1 MRSPLAADERPD
13 IQFHFVPAILDDHGR
28 HRLPGRGMTLHACH
42 LQPRSRGHLELAS
55 ADPAAK
61 PKLFANY
68 LSDAEGFDRRVLVEA
83 VRTSRRL
90 FKSKAFDPY
99 RGDEMFPGDGDDSE
113 AAITAF
119 LRKKAE
125 TVYHPVGTCTMG
137 TDANSV
143 VDPTLRVHGIQAL
156 RVVDASV
163 MPKLV
168 SGNTNAPTVMIAER
182 AADLMMAG

>member
-1 MRSPLAADERPD
+1 ML
-13 IQFHFVPAILDDHGR
+13 
-28 HRLPGRGMTLHACH
+28 T
-42 LQPRSRGHLELAS
+42 
-55 ADPAAK
+55 
-61 PKLFANY
+61 
-68 LSDAEGFDRRVLVEA
+68 EA

-90 FKSKAFDPY
+90 FQSKAFDAY
-99 RGDEMFPGDGDDSE
+99 RGDEMFPGDNDDSD
-113 AAITAF
+113 AAIGAF

-182 AADLMMAG
+182 AADLMLAG